1 MGPLSTQDAL
11 YLCMNFESQN
21 VLYLGTER
29 ASYNGLGTWPNKKPN
44 KTKVI
49 FLKLYFQ
56 IKIQTTPLRFLRWN
70 LQNKINLNIFGWFLV
85 ENLLN
90 IELFSFWSCK
100 NCSNVIK
107 KYLVSYFLHGPTAH
121 GLLVW
126 SVWLVKRGC

>member
-11 YLCMNFESQN
+11 YLCTNFESQN

-70 LQNKINLNIFGWFLV
+70 LQNMIPLEYIWMILGGTSFEHGTFFFLK
-85 ENLLN
+85 LQ
-90 IELFSFWSCK
+90 ELFQRNKK
-100 NCSNVIK
+100 N
-107 KYLVSYFLHGPTAH
+107 LVSYFLHGPTAH